1 MIRPGNNREMLELAS
16 ASSAE
21 VSSDDRAPQL
31 EEPKVQ
37 GKVDAVIHEWFTD
50 LWLLITGEEMRDDVP
65 FRIKKDGRAF
75 AMLCGG
81 QLRLLESKPSALN
94 ALHSVGVVLY

>member
-1 MIRPGNNREMLELAS
+1 MIRPGKNREMLELAS
-16 ASSAE
+16 ASSTDVA
-21 VSSDDRAPQL
+21 SDDRAPQF

-50 LWLLITGEEMRDDVP
+50 LWLLITGEEMSDEAP
-65 FRIKKDGRAF
+65 FMAKRDGRAF

-81 QLRLLESKPSALN
+81 QLRLLESKPSALD

>member
-1 MIRPGNNREMLELAS
+1 MIRPGNNRKMLERAS
-16 ASSAE
+16 ASSADAL
-21 VSSDDRAPQL
+21 SDDRAPQL
-31 EEPKVQ
+31 ESPKIE

-50 LWLLITGEEMRDDVP
+50 LWLLITGEEMSDDAP
-65 FRIKKDGRAF
+65 FRIKRDGRAF

-81 QLRLLESKPSALN
+81 QLRLLESKPSALD